1 MVPDLLCW
9 ETKSFQ
15 GRQKCCSAIPG
26 QPQACGIPEEASGR
40 EVSNCSCITCALPL
54 CSVEYFKKTTLINAL
69 NSCWN
74 SCSAICQRWFMDNH
88 QFILLIT
95 LTSSMYCSEQRMT
108 IYLTAFGRK
117 ICCVPQLYKE
127 H

>member
-1 MVPDLLCW
+1 MLGNHVISGAG
-9 ETKSFQ
+9 KM
-15 GRQKCCSAIPG
+15 CCSENLW
-26 QPQACGIPEEASGR
+26 QPQPCVIQEEASGKKQCQIAP
-40 EVSNCSCITCALPL
+40 VLLLPVPP
-54 CSVEYFKKTTLINAL
+54 CSVEYFKKTVLINAFNNCL
-69 NSCWN
+69 NC
-74 SCSAICQRWFMDNH
+74 CCAFCHKWFMNNH

-95 LTSSMYCSEQRMT
+95 LTSSMYYSEQRIT